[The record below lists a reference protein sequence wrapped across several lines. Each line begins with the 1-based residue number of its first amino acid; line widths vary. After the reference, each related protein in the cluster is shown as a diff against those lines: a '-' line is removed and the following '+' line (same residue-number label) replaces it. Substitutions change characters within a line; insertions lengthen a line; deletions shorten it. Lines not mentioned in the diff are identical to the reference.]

1 MPISRSYDGRMIVV
15 MGLGNPGASYEHT
28 RHNVGFDA
36 VDKAAAFLQVKLRK
50 RCFRLYREAKVFG
63 SSSDASCESSSSKPE
78 KMVQKASLVEPLTYM
93 NASGDIV
100 RFFDNA
106 SDFVVVCDN
115 MDLAAG
121 GLRIRK
127 GGGASG
133 QKGLNSIAQQLGRS
147 DFLRIYI
154 GIGRPLDGTAVVD
167 HVLGRE
173 PDGERKDAIEKAIDD
188 AAMAIV
194 KYIGGATVEELQLE
208 YNRKGIL

>member
-1 MPISRSYDGRMIVV
+1 MIVV

-50 RCFRLYREAKVFG
+50 RCFRLYREARVFG
-63 SSSDASCESSSSKPE
+63 PSSDASCESSSSKPE
-78 KMVQKASLVEPLTYM
+78 KMVHKASLVEPLTYM

-133 QKGLNSIAQQLGRS
+133 LEGASQR
-147 DFLRIYI
+147 
-154 GIGRPLDGTAVVD
+154 V
-167 HVLGRE
+167 
-173 PDGERKDAIEKAIDD
+173 IEA
-188 AAMAIV
+188 
-194 KYIGGATVEELQLE
+194 GGWCLQGYCVFCE
-208 YNRKGIL
+208 